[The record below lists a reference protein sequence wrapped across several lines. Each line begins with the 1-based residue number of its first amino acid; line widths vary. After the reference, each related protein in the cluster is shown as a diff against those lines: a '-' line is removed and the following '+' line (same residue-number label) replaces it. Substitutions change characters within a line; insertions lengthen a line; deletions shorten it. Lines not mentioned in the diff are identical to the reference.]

1 MYLFNVSCT
10 SIWSRTSAFDA
21 YSVLVC
27 GMKNFRLTRV
37 RITSRSY
44 IERIYRGLRTRTYGY
59 TVDASYSVY
68 FFYKLIRAPWVHSKK
83 SSLLSLFVFLFLFFS
98 YYPFSIFIYKVSL
111 SPSLSLSLC
120 SCRSSLEIHTSV
132 AAFNLI

>member
-10 SIWSRTSAFDA
+10 SIWPRTSAFDA
-21 YSVLVC
+21 YSVLVY

-83 SSLLSLFVFLFLFFS
+83 SPLLSLCLFFS

-111 SPSLSLSLC
+111 SPSLSFSLFLSFI
-120 SCRSSLEIHTSV
+120 SRDTHVGGGI
-132 AAFNLI
+132 